1 MVSHYVQVFL
11 DWMVTFATDLLIP
24 IMMLTFFAGIALRGL
39 IYYTIKREEWF
50 AKEFDRRVDHHLEVP
65 NVKDHLS
72 FFVTTK
78 RLLEKTYYE
87 MFEVRALMKRRKPD
101 AVMHWSDRV
110 FLVKQGT
117 AWMVKD
123 LLKHL
128 RHLRYTKESRPKLM
142 QISKNSFQRNPCFSR
157 VFGIL
162 PASVFN
168 DFLNILP
175 GMFIVGGIFG
185 TFLGI
190 MKALPDLGTM
200 DLNDVEGTKLIMDQ
214 FLLKVSF
221 SMSTSLVGI
230 LLSVISSFV
239 NTFFSPEKTFVET
252 VDRLESSLDK
262 LWNISTNN
270 DHPQDI
276 PQFDEHRDP
285 LDALAEQ
292 AVDLEFNKAQ
302 RRSGIAGQQKS
313 GNKASEEAE
322 VKHTG

>member
-1 MVSHYVQVFL
+1 MVSNFVQAFL
-11 DWMVTFATDLLIP
+11 DWLVTFATDLLIP
-24 IMMLTFFAGIALRGL
+24 AMIVTFFAAIALRGL

-50 AKEFDRRVDHHLEVP
+50 AKEFDRRVDEYMDLDKI
-65 NVKDHLS
+65 KDHLS

-87 MFEVRALMKRRKPD
+87 IFEVRALMKRRRPD
-101 AVMHWSDRV
+101 QVMHWSDRV

-128 RHLRYTKESRPKLM
+128 RHMRYTKEGRPKLL
-142 QISKNSFQRNPCFSR
+142 QISKNSFQRNPCFSK
-157 VFGIL
+157 VFGVL

-200 DLNDVEGTKLIMDQ
+200 DLNDVEGTKLVMDQ

-230 LLSVISSFV
+230 MLSVVANFV

-262 LWNISTNN
+262 LWNVSTNN
-270 DHPQDI
+270 DLPHEI

-292 AVDLEFNKAQ
+292 AVELEFTKAN
-302 RRSGIAGQQKS
+302 RRGGDGDGQSK
-313 GNKASEEAE
+313 KANEGAE
-322 VKHTG
+322 IKQTG